1 MANHKRR
8 RRRQRVGRDLQRAD
22 ATKYALR
29 WNTTQRLISKA
40 QNAGLAVNN
49 NVYNRIQDNFNKLAQ
64 YQRLGVDPRFI
75 IDLEA
80 ENKKLMQNLLYMPR
94 DEGSELD
101 FSQEES
107 SYEPEV
113 VDSVRED
120 LRQRFEDADARGSM
134 IDVDSQTPVADPVV
148 DSQTP
153 VPAGT
158 PVADPV
164 VDAQELVPA
173 ARTPVQ
179 TVVPFLEEDDA
190 EELPRAPVTVAPTP
204 KPVNP
209 FAAEE
214 SPIPDY
220 DSITFEDVGEE
231 EKDDEPYFGS
241 GAESGYEGEASYL
254 ELERENMEKIQKL
267 KSELAALKE
276 GKQNWMGMFRYYNQ
290 GLDDSLQGAID
301 DSLQSS
307 NPSQFGMGQVVQ
319 EHNAALYS
327 PYDLGPDYTAG
338 QEQMRELMS
347 DMSAPSRESST
358 NPNFDLATPKGFV
371 DSSEDGP
378 VRASFMVDSI
388 KDAATLQPQS
398 LEDKINQSI
407 DDQER
412 EDEEPDTSLRRET
425 IEKDLDLEDKDFRP
439 PLDYSE
445 PVRRSQRTT
454 KGVPPSRLIE
464 E

>member
-40 QNAGLAVNN
+40 QNAGLAVNT

-80 ENKKLMQNLLYMPR
+80 ENKKLMRNLLYMPR

-120 LRQRFEDADARGSM
+120 LGQRFEDADARGSM
-134 IDVDSQTPVADPVV
+134 IDVDP
-148 DSQTP
+148 QTP

-164 VDAQELVPA
+164 VDAQEFQ
-173 ARTPVQ
+173 TPVQ

-190 EELPRAPVTVAPTP
+190 EELPRAPVTIAPTP
-204 KPVNP
+204 KPVDP
-209 FAAEE
+209 FAAQE

-220 DSITFEDVGEE
+220 DSITFENVGEE

-254 ELERENMEKIQKL
+254 EPERENMEKIQKI

-276 GKQNWMGMFRYYNQ
+276 GNQNLMGMFRYYSQ

-327 PYDLGPDYTAG
+327 PYDLGPDFTAG

-371 DSSEDGP
+371 DSSEDGAI
-378 VRASFMVDSI
+378 RASLMVDSI
-388 KDAATLQPQS
+388 IDAATLQPQS

-412 EDEEPDTSLRRET
+412 EDEEPGTSLRRET
-425 IEKDLDLEDKDFRP
+425 IEKDLGLTDEDFKKP
-439 PLDYSE
+439 PIDYSE
-445 PVRRSQRTT
+445 PVRRSERTT

>member
-40 QNAGLAVNN
+40 QNAGLAVNT

-80 ENKKLMQNLLYMPR
+80 ENKKLMRNLLYMPR

-120 LRQRFEDADARGSM
+120 LGQRFEDADARGSM
-134 IDVDSQTPVADPVV
+134 IDVDPQTL
-148 DSQTP
+148 

-164 VDAQELVPA
+164 VDAQEFVPTA
-173 ARTPVQ
+173 QTPVPTGTPVQ

-190 EELPRAPVTVAPTP
+190 EELPRASVTVAPTP

-220 DSITFEDVGEE
+220 DSITFENVGEE

-254 ELERENMEKIQKL
+254 EPERENMEKIQKI

-276 GKQNWMGMFRYYNQ
+276 GNQNLMGMFRYYSQ

-327 PYDLGPDYTAG
+327 PYDLGPDFTAG

-358 NPNFDLATPKGFV
+358 NPNFNLATPKGFV
-371 DSSEDGP
+371 DSSEDGAI
-378 VRASFMVDSI
+378 RASLMVDSI
-388 KDAATLQPQS
+388 IDAATLQPQS

-412 EDEEPDTSLRRET
+412 EDEEPGTSLRRET
-425 IEKDLDLEDKDFRP
+425 IEKDLGLTDEDFKKP
-439 PLDYSE
+439 PIDYSE
-445 PVRRSQRTT
+445 PVRRSERTT